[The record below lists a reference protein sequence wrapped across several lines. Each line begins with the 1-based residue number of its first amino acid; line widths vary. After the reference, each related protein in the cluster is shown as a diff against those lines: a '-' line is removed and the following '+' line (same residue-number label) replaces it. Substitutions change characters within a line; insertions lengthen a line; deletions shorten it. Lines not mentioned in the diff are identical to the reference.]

1 MRIGAF
7 TQGYVRSDSTP
18 QQRFAEVVE
27 EAIAAEEAG
36 LASFG
41 VSEQHFRF
49 PTNSTGPIDS
59 LMAAIAQATEKIS
72 IMPGTVILPLHHPLH
87 TAERWAAIDIISNG
101 RVNFGVGK
109 GNNPL
114 TMDVFG
120 VNVEEAEQIT
130 REALQIIVNAW
141 TQEKF
146 AFEGDYWDFQEI
158 GLCPRPVQSPHPPL
172 AWSGLTAETAAVA
185 ASMKLGLMTGALAND
200 WETVEHVLDT
210 YRSNWDAGTPLE
222 NAEPNKTINILVNG
236 HLASSFEKV
245 QDQVQDGLMNYVRRI
260 VTFKREMLARNGTP
274 NPDYGAE
281 YLDDFE
287 AAVHLT
293 PSLFGTPEECLPVL
307 QRFRDLGVDQVDV
320 TFDYATHKDML
331 SSIHMLGELAKEVS
345 VPADERTVAN
355 LG

>member
-1 MRIGAF
+1 MKIGAF
-7 TQGYVRSDSTP
+7 TQGYVRADSTP
-18 QQRFAEVVE
+18 QQRFAEVIE
-27 EAIAAEEAG
+27 EAVAAEEAG

-59 LMAAIAQATEKIS
+59 LMAAIAQATERIS

-114 TMDVFG
+114 TTDVFG
-120 VNVEEAEQIT
+120 VNAEEAEQMT

-146 AFEGDYWDFQEI
+146 GFEGQYWSFPEI
-158 GLCPRPVQSPHPPL
+158 GLCPRPVQTPHPPI
-172 AWSGLTAETAAVA
+172 AWSGLTAATAATA
-185 ASMKLGLMTGALAND
+185 ASMKLGLMAGALAND

-210 YRSNWDAGTPLE
+210 YQDNWDAGTALD
-222 NAEPNKTINILVNG
+222 NAVPNRSVNILING
-236 HLASSFEKV
+236 HIGPSFEVV
-245 QDQVQDGLMNYVRRI
+245 QNQVQDGLMNYVRRI

-274 NPDYGAE
+274 DPEYGAK
-281 YLDDFE
+281 YLDNFE
-287 AAVHLT
+287 AAVRLT
-293 PSLFGTPEECLPVL
+293 PSLYGTPEECLPVL
-307 QRFRDLGVDQVDV
+307 ERFRELGVDQVDV
-320 TFDYATHKDML
+320 TFDYAKHEDML
-331 SSIHMLGELAKEVS
+331 SSIRLLGELAGEVS
-345 VPADERTVAN
+345 KPLSDAR